1 MTSTAFRAA
10 YLPGVQPEEVTWQAL
25 EFLTPG
31 VDAGV
36 GTLPGSTLKVE
47 VPQLSPA
54 QMVALAHR
62 VRQASRAQLKEMTV
76 SDIVRVIDAAIA
88 RLLDVHDEYRK
99 LLEELLPK
107 ITGFDEEMV
116 RLGLNGF
123 LLSFRALQLH
133 RFVAEDFANP
143 KILDEFQ
150 PQTKQGWSKAQGAD
164 LTVHVW
170 AGNVPALPLWS
181 MVSALLVKAGVIGK
195 VSSAEPVFASLFARL
210 LVEIEPRWRDCL
222 AVVWWKGGEEDLESC
237 LFPLADVVLAYGG
250 TSALNGIQSRVPS
263 STRFLAYGHKISL
276 SVVSKAA
283 LTTRKGQACARL
295 AALDVARWDQQGCY
309 SPHVIYVQRGA
320 ALSPLGFAQLLAG
333 ELASLEPKM
342 ARRLLSLEEASRLA
356 NWRESHE
363 FKMLK
368 SSAAA
373 PARIVLGDQG
383 HAWCVVYSDEA
394 IPLEPG
400 PLNRS
405 VLVVAVDRLEDVCGL
420 IQSQSAFLQTVGLAV
435 SPEELLPFAGRLGQ
449 FGATRICALGAMT
462 SPEAGW
468 HHDGR
473 FSLLDLVRMVD
484 VEHSA
489 EVLAENFTSYES

>member
-1 MTSTAFRAA
+1 MKPIAFRAG
-10 YLPGVQPEEVTWQAL
+10 YLPGLKAEEVAWLTLDFQAQK
-25 EFLTPG
+25 
-31 VDAGV
+31 VDAGGRSEPV
-36 GTLPGSTLKVE
+36 LMVE
-47 VPQLSPA
+47 VPLLTTA
-54 QMVALAHR
+54 QMIALAHR
-62 VRQASRAQLKEMTV
+62 VREAGLAQLKAQPV

-88 RLLDVHDEYRK
+88 RLLDVNNEYRK
-99 LLEELLPK
+99 LLEELLPRV
-107 ITGFDEEMV
+107 TGFDAEMV

-123 LLSFRALQLH
+123 LQSFRALQLH

-150 PQTKQGWSKAQGAD
+150 PQAKQGWSKALGAD

-181 MVSALLVKAGVIGK
+181 MVCALLVKAGAIGK
-195 VSSAEPVFASLFARL
+195 VSSAEPVFASVFARL

-222 AVVWWKGGEEDLESC
+222 AVVWWKGGQADLESC

-250 TSALNGIQSRVPS
+250 SAALNAIQSRVPS
-263 STRFLAYGHKISL
+263 STRFLAYGHKISF
-276 SVVSKAA
+276 SVVSKFA

-320 ALSPLGFAQLLAG
+320 ALSPFGFAQMLAG
-333 ELASLEPKM
+333 ELAALEPKM
-342 ARRLLSLEEASRLA
+342 ARRALSLEEAKSLA
-356 NWRESHE
+356 SWRESHE
-363 FKMLK
+363 FEILK
-368 SSAAA
+368 AASAS
-373 PARIVLGDQG
+373 PLRVVLGDKSQ
-383 HAWCVVYSDEA
+383 AWCVVYSDESMA
-394 IPLEPG
+394 LSPG

-405 VLVVAVDRLEDVCGL
+405 VLVLAVDSLSEVCDL
-420 IQSQSAFLQTVGLAV
+420 IQPQSAFLQTVGVAV
-435 SPEELLPFAGRLGQ
+435 SPEELLPLAELLGRV
-449 FGATRICALGAMT
+449 GATRICALGAMT

-489 EVLAENFTSYES
+489 EVLAESFTSYES